1 MKAQRVLAVARRAL
15 TGLRHDR
22 RTIAF
27 LLLIPLFMITLF
39 GYTFGGELQDVK
51 ICIVDLDEGADNQ
64 TLSVIVVAYL
74 TNSKTVKVTDQP
86 SSLDDGIQR
95 VRDGD
100 VWATVYI
107 PVDFSERALAGAEQL
122 TTGQPLTTIGT
133 VTVYL
138 DNSNPNIASAVSK
151 EVYAAVQAV
160 AGIELGLYSPI
171 ALASEEVYG
180 EDAEFIDFFAP
191 GVMGLAAMMVT
202 FMLSIITFVH
212 ERSTHTLD
220 RVLTTPVTEGE
231 VVAGYA
237 MAFGVVALI
246 QSTVIL
252 VAAVLLFDI
261 QIAGNPLLVLL
272 VIFLLGVGNQGLGFL
287 LSSLAR
293 SEFQA
298 VQFMPI
304 VLFPSILLA
313 GVFWPLEA
321 VPELLR
327 PISYFIPLTYA
338 VEGCRSVMIRGW
350 GIGDIW
356 LSVVVLVVFA
366 IVMLGLSALGLK
378 RRR

>member
-1 MKAQRVLAVARRAL
+1 MRMQRILAVARRAL
-15 TGLRHDR
+15 MGLRHDR

-39 GYTFGGELQDVK
+39 GYTFGGDLENVK
-51 ICIVDLDEGADNQ
+51 ICIVDLDEGADNR
-64 TLSVIVVAYL
+64 TLSVVVVEAL
-74 TNSKTVKVTDQP
+74 THSATVEVTDQLD
-86 SSLDDGIQR
+86 SLDDGVQK
-95 VRDGD
+95 VRDGH

-107 PVDFSERALAGAEQL
+107 PPDFSEKALAGVEQL
-122 TTGQPLTTIGT
+122 TSGEPMTSLALA
-133 VTVYL
+133 TVYL
-138 DNSNPNIASAVSK
+138 DSSNPNIASAIFK
-151 EVYAAVQAV
+151 EVYAAVQSVAIIDLGVYAPVAV
-160 AGIELGLYSPI
+160 
-171 ALASEEVYG
+171 ASEEVYG

-212 ERSTHTLD
+212 ERATHTLD

-237 MAFGVVALI
+237 IAFGVIGLV

-261 QIAGNPLLVLL
+261 QIVGNPLLALL

-298 VQFMPI
+298 VQFMPVI
-304 VLFPSILLA
+304 LFPSILLA

-327 PISYFIPLTYA
+327 PISSFIPLTYA
-338 VEGCRSVMIRGW
+338 VDGCRSVMIRGW
-350 GIGDIW
+350 DIGDIW
-356 LSVVVLVVFA
+356 FQVLALAVFA
-366 IVMLGLSALGLK
+366 VAMLSLSALGLK

>member
-1 MKAQRVLAVARRAL
+1 MRADRTLAVARRAL

-39 GYTFGGELQDVK
+39 GYTFGGELKDVR
-51 ICIVDLDEGADNQ
+51 ICVVDLDEGADNQ
-64 TLSVIVVAYL
+64 TLGAVVVAAL
-74 TNSKTVKVTDQP
+74 TQSGTVEVVDRT
-86 SSLDDGIQR
+86 SSLDDGVQK

-107 PVDFSERALAGAEQL
+107 PSDFSEKALAATEAITSGE
-122 TTGQPLTTIGT
+122 P
-133 VTVYL
+133 VTALAMATLYL
-138 DNSNPNIASAVSK
+138 DSSNPNIASAIVK
-151 EVYAAVQAV
+151 EVIV
-160 AGIELGLYSPI
+160 ALQSVSVVELGLTAPI
-171 ALASEEVYG
+171 GMATVNVYG

-261 QIAGNPLLVLL
+261 QIVGNPLLVLV

-287 LSSLAR
+287 LSSLAK

-298 VQFMPI
+298 VQFMPVI
-304 VLFPSILLA
+304 LFPSILLA

-327 PISYFIPLTYA
+327 PVSYFVPLTYA
-338 VEGCRSVMIRGW
+338 VDGCRSVMIRGW
-350 GIGDIW
+350 GIGDVW
-356 LSVVVLVVFA
+356 LQVLILIAFA
-366 IVMLGLSALGLK
+366 VVMLSLSAVSLK